1 MSIYSKMKI
10 FNVDIPDNPLEW
22 LQGQKIEEKGKWE
35 LSLTN
40 PPPENNLDVAE
51 TALYLNLK
59 EEIKQKLYYS
69 VPEDSPLKY
78 SNSMGYPPGGGMSWH
93 TNGDYPGAR
102 IYASWSETGD
112 SGMLF
117 YRDGK
122 IIVDKDVKGLNMRY
136 FLAPSWH
143 GVWSNCYRLSI
154 GFRTK

>member
-1 MSIYSKMKI
+1 MQI
-10 FNVDIPDNPLEW
+10 FNVDLTDIDPIEW
-22 LQGQKIEEKGKWE
+22 IKGKDISERGSWK
-35 LSLTN
+35 LSMVD
-40 PPPENNLDVAE
+40 PPSSPDINIDVAE
-51 TALYLNLK
+51 HALYI
-59 EEIKQKLYYS
+59 EVDEPIKRKVFDCS
-69 VPEDSPLKY
+69 VSDNYIKY
-78 SNSMGYPPGGGMSWH
+78 SNCMGYPPGGGMSWH

-102 IYASWSETGD
+102 MYASWSETGD

-122 IIVDKDVKGLNMRY
+122 VIVDKDIKGLNIRY

>member
-10 FNVDIPDNPLEW
+10 FNVEISDDPLE
-22 LQGQKIEEKGKWE
+22 LLYGQEIQERGRWE

-40 PPPENNLDVAE
+40 PPPKSNMYVAE
-51 TALYLNLK
+51 HALYLDINEK
-59 EEIKQKLYYS
+59 TKLQICHS
-69 VPEDSPLKY
+69 LPPDDSLRY
-78 SNSMGYPPGGGMSWH
+78 SNVIGYPPGGGMSWH

-117 YRDGK
+117 YKDGEV
-122 IIVDKDVKGLNMRY
+122 IVDKDVKGLNMRY
-136 FLAPSWH
+136 FLAPCWH